1 MKLSR
6 LLVTLSCA
14 LMFSFASANS
24 ADTLKPFPA
33 AEEGSVRY
41 VIELPELSDE
51 SAVKVQL
58 IAGKTIE
65 VDCNRQSFGGN
76 FAEENLEGWGYSYYN
91 ISELTGPM
99 TTLMACG
106 DDAKHEEFV
115 AMQDSPLVRYNSKL
129 PIVIYAPEDVTVKYR
144 IWQANILEND
154 ALTQ

>member
-6 LLVTLSCA
+6 LLVTLSGA

-24 ADTLKPFPA
+24 ADTLKPFPL

-41 VIELPELSDE
+41 VIELPKLSDE

-76 FAEENLEGWGYSYYN
+76 FAEETVEGWGYNYYN

-106 DDAKHEEFV
+106 DDTKHEASV
-115 AMQDSPLVRYNSKL
+115 TNVSTKIYQMKHLWKCKILRL
-129 PIVIYAPEDVTVKYR
+129 CVIT
-144 IWQANILEND
+144 ANYLS
-154 ALTQ
+154 